1 MTCAAYSITGEYKD
15 AVMAPLFI
23 AKEAGC
29 KFYLG
34 SDIHHPRNM
43 PDVMDRF
50 NTAIDILGLTEDDK
64 FIVGK

>member
-1 MTCAAYSITGEYKD
+1 
-15 AVMAPLFI
+15 MAHLFI

-43 PDVMDRF
+43 PDVMGRF
-50 NTAIDILGLTEDDK
+50 NTVIDILGLTEDDK
-64 FIVGK
+64 FIIGK